1 MVVSEDDRLPL
12 RRCFWYNQG
21 MEVEKMTVSKLQEI
35 LDENRDKRVVVI
47 GTTGTGKS
55 TFVEHIKNAKD
66 MDALLY
72 PQLTPEEIAYI
83 EQTPWT
89 PEIGNTMIRLAKE
102 RIKVMSG
109 APVFGTVVLDTD
121 LLVLL
126 KINDGLL
133 RERTQKRGIQFE
145 DARNMQKQIEEEA
158 QKSGIPTIEF
168 LIE

>member
-1 MVVSEDDRLPL
+1 
-12 RRCFWYNQG
+12 
-21 MEVEKMTVSKLQEI
+21 MTVSKLQEI